1 MTPRTMTRMRRFG
14 CLAAAMSLILT
25 LTGCDPR
32 TIFYFLQPFEPMI
45 PPPGPSIKNKKVVV
59 LATATESTLGMF
71 PGLERDLARQFSNN
85 LKKNKK
91 TTTVS
96 MDKVDEWLQG
106 HPNWSDPVEAARDFD
121 ADMVVVLE
129 IEQFQTRHPGNLN
142 VLEGS
147 ARVHIRAFE
156 LAHPLNSKGKP
167 ILEQEKESSAVYDDY
182 QETTFPIRGPIPMDS
197 GVGEST
203 FKNKLLQVVADECS
217 WHFIEHS
224 QRDVIQDVRF
234 NGR

>member
-1 MTPRTMTRMRRFG
+1 M
-14 CLAAAMSLILT
+14 AALSLLVT

-32 TIFYFLQPFEPMI
+32 TLFYFLQPFEPTI
-45 PPPGPSIKNKKVVV
+45 PAPGPSLKGKKVVV
-59 LATATESTLGMF
+59 LSAADDGTLARF
-71 PGLERDLARQFSNN
+71 PGLERDLARQFANN

-91 TTTVS
+91 ITTVDS
-96 MDKVDEWLQG
+96 EKVADWIQG
-106 HPNWSDPVEAARDFD
+106 HPKWSDPSEAAKDFE
-121 ADMVVVLE
+121 ADVVVVLE
-129 IEQFQTRHPGNLN
+129 VEMFQTRHPGSLN

-147 ARVHIRAFE
+147 AKVHIQAFE
-156 LAHPLNSKGKP
+156 LKHPTNSKGKP
-167 ILEQEKESSAVYDDY
+167 ITDQPKESESIYDDY

-217 WHFIEHS
+217 WHFIEHA
-224 QRDVIQDVRF
+224 QGDVIQDVRF